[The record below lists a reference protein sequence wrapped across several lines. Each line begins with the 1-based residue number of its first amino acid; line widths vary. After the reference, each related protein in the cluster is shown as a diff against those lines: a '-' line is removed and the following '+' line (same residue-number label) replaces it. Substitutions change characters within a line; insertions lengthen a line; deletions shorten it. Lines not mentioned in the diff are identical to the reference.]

1 MRIPL
6 MIKQS
11 FCAKDE
17 MILLSA
23 AEDAEISHVAIVV
36 SRLFE

>member
-1 MRIPL
+1 MRKSL
-6 MIKQS
+6 MTKQS
-11 FCAKDE
+11 FCTKDE

-23 AEDAEISHVAIVV
+23 AEDAEISHIKIVV